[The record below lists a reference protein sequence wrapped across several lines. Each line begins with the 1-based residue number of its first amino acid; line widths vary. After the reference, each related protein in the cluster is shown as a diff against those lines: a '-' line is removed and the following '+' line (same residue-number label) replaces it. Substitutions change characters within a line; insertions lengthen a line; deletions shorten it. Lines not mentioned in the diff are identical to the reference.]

1 MDKED
6 PSKYPLSFCS
16 HELEDMDFVPEWGG
30 LQTKE
35 GEWGR
40 MM

>member
-16 HELEDMDFVPEWGG
+16 HGLEDTDFVLEWGG

-40 MM
+40 IT